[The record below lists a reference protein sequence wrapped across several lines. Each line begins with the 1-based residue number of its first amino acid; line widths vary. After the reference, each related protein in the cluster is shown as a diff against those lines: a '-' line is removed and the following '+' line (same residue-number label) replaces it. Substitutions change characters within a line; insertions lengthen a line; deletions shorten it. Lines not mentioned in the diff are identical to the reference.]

1 MKCERGCVCI
11 ELSMQSRKST
21 EMQKYVLIHKTK
33 GDGTK
38 QTHDTPFCFM
48 VMCDVI
54 TKHRDYCIRTSEIKL
69 SA

>member
-1 MKCERGCVCI
+1 MKGAVCI

-21 EMQKYVLIHKTK
+21 EIQKYVLINKTK

-48 VMCDVI
+48 VMCDMI
-54 TKHRDYCIRTSEIKL
+54 TKHRDDFIRISEIKL